1 MPRTSSRLAATLPRG
16 QAGIQNFARATKPG
30 ATTAPSTKLDK
41 PTVAHSLSHSP
52 SKKRKLVE
60 IENVASGGG
69 VAASGAETRAN
80 NQQKQ
85 VENEAATP
93 SKTLRFDELSVSSPQ
108 PRSGHHVTRSPSVR
122 SQLRSTRGSVSV
134 SEGIPQTPSKRSR
147 SVTYNARSV
156 PLSMSKSK
164 SQPITKVVSRP
175 PFFDELL
182 KLHSAFLKALTL
194 HSAHNGVIAPVD
206 LREFLQAIGQVWR
219 KRKVVVK
226 DLQRL
231 VWIWEQSQKQN
242 GPKSPFRL
250 ANYGL
255 GRVCLEREWTGRI
268 DEAEWQEQFEQTLDL
283 LWEKTLDSIPNLADD
298 EEKKV
303 AENFIETLG
312 LSPIHECLTPLTSFR
327 KGQQRLQDL
336 KGGVIRMKTEKLR
349 ADSAKDDDSPALKT
363 LLDATPNRRK
373 SLLDRIKNKE
383 LRQSTLPP
391 PPSKDMLLRRAA
403 VERVE
408 DVANVLASLRPVG
421 YVGSGIKAM
430 LAAQRKPFQI
440 PTIVQY
446 VQDSVRNPI
455 SSREVEICLEIMAR
469 ADIAG
474 NWVNFV
480 TVKAAKMVVLKSCA
494 DVSPK
499 ELATKACSMKIG
511 YYDESVA
518 N

>member
-30 ATTAPSTKLDK
+30 TTTAPSTKLDK
-41 PTVAHSLSHSP
+41 PAAAPCLSYSP

-60 IENVASGGG
+60 IENVASGG
-69 VAASGAETRAN
+69 VAAPGVDVKADE
-80 NQQKQ
+80 QKI
-85 VENEAATP
+85 ENEAATP
-93 SKTLRFDELSVSSPQ
+93 SKTLRFNELSVSSPQ
-108 PRSGHHVTRSPSVR
+108 PRSGHHITRSPSVR
-122 SQLRSTRGSVSV
+122 SQLRSTRGSVS
-134 SEGIPQTPSKRSR
+134 EEIPQTPSKRSR
-147 SVTYNARSV
+147 SVKYNARSV
-156 PLSMSKSK
+156 PLSLSKSN
-164 SQPITKVVSRP
+164 SQTVTKVVSRP

-194 HSAHNGVIAPVD
+194 HSAHNGLIVPVD
-206 LREFLQAIGQVWR
+206 LREFLQAVGQVWR

-231 VWIWEQSQKQN
+231 VWIWEQSQTV
-242 GPKSPFRL
+242 KSPFRL

-283 LWEKTLDSIPNLADD
+283 LWEKTLDSIPNLGDD
-298 EEKKV
+298 EEGKV
-303 AENFIETLG
+303 ADHFVDTLG
-312 LSPIHECLTPLTSFR
+312 LSPVHECLTPLTSFR

-349 ADSAKDDDSPALKT
+349 ADSAKDDDSPAPKT

-391 PPSKDMLLRRAA
+391 PPSKDMLIHRAA

-440 PTIVQY
+440 PKIVQH

-455 SSREVEICLEIMAR
+455 SPREVEICIEVMAR

-499 ELATKACSMKIG
+499 ELAAKACSIKIG
-511 YYDESVA
+511 YDDESVA

>member
-30 ATTAPSTKLDK
+30 ATSAPTTKLDK
-41 PTVAHSLSHSP
+41 PAAAPPISYSP

-69 VAASGAETRAN
+69 VAAPGADVKADE
-80 NQQKQ
+80 QKI
-85 VENEAATP
+85 ENEAATP
-93 SKTLRFDELSVSSPQ
+93 SKTLRFNELSVSSPQ
-108 PRSGHHVTRSPSVR
+108 PRSGHRVTRSPSVR
-122 SQLRSTRGSVSV
+122 SQLRSTRGSVS
-134 SEGIPQTPSKRSR
+134 EGIPQTPSKRSR
-147 SVTYNARSV
+147 SVKYNARSV
-156 PLSMSKSK
+156 PLLLSK
-164 SQPITKVVSRP
+164 SQTVTKVVSRP

-194 HSAHNGVIAPVD
+194 HSAHNGFIAPID
-206 LREFLQAIGQVWR
+206 LREFLHAVGQVWR
-219 KRKVVVK
+219 KRRVVVK

-231 VWIWEQSQKQN
+231 VWIWEQSQQVKV
-242 GPKSPFRL
+242 PFRL

-268 DEAEWQEQFEQTLDL
+268 DEAECQEQFEQTLDL

-298 EEKKV
+298 EEKV
-303 AENFIETLG
+303 AENFVDTLG
-312 LSPIHECLTPLTSFR
+312 LSPVHECLTPLTSFR

-349 ADSAKDDDSPALKT
+349 ADSAKDDDSLAPKA

-391 PPSKDMLLRRAA
+391 PPSKDMLVRRAA

-440 PTIVQY
+440 PTIVQH

-455 SSREVEICLEIMAR
+455 SPREVEICIEVMAR
-469 ADIAG
+469 AEIAG

-494 DVSPK
+494 EVSPK
-499 ELATKACSMKIG
+499 ELAAKACSIKIG
-511 YYDESVA
+511 YDDESAA

>member
-30 ATTAPSTKLDK
+30 ATSAPSTKLDK
-41 PTVAHSLSHSP
+41 PAAAPPLSYSP

-69 VAASGAETRAN
+69 VASPGADVEADE
-80 NQQKQ
+80 QKI
-85 VENEAATP
+85 ENEAATP
-93 SKTLRFDELSVSSPQ
+93 SKTLRFNELSVSSPQ

-122 SQLRSTRGSVSV
+122 SQLRSTRGSVS
-134 SEGIPQTPSKRSR
+134 EGIPQTPSKRSR
-147 SVTYNARSV
+147 SVKYNARSV
-156 PLSMSKSK
+156 PLSLPKSK

-194 HSAHNGVIAPVD
+194 HSAHNGLIVPVD
-206 LREFLQAIGQVWR
+206 LREFLQAVGQVWR

-231 VWIWEQSQKQN
+231 VWIWEQSHTV
-242 GPKSPFRL
+242 KSPFRL

-298 EEKKV
+298 EEEKV
-303 AENFIETLG
+303 ADHFVDTLG
-312 LSPIHECLTPLTSFR
+312 LSPVHECLTPLTSFR

-349 ADSAKDDDSPALKT
+349 AESAKDDDSPALKT

-391 PPSKDMLLRRAA
+391 PPSNDMLIRRAA

-440 PTIVQY
+440 PTIVQH

-455 SSREVEICLEIMAR
+455 SPREVEICIEVMAR

-499 ELATKACSMKIG
+499 ELAAKACSMKIG
-511 YYDESVA
+511 YDDEYVA

>member
-16 QAGIQNFARATKPG
+16 QVGIQNFARATKPG
-30 ATTAPSTKLDK
+30 ATTAPSTKLEK
-41 PTVAHSLSHSP
+41 PAAAPPLSYSP
-52 SKKRKLVE
+52 SRKRKLVE

-69 VAASGAETRAN
+69 IAAPGAETKATDE
-80 NQQKQ
+80 QKQ
-85 VENEAATP
+85 VEDEAATP
-93 SKTLRFDELSVSSPQ
+93 SKTLRFNELSVSSPQ
-108 PRSGHHVTRSPSVR
+108 LRSGHHVTRSPSVR
-122 SQLRSTRGSVSV
+122 SQLGSTRGSVS
-134 SEGIPQTPSKRSR
+134 EGLPQTPSKRSR
-147 SVTYNARSV
+147 SVKYNTRSV
-156 PLSMSKSK
+156 PLSLSKSK
-164 SQPITKVVSRP
+164 SQPIT
-175 PFFDELL
+175 

-194 HSAHNGVIAPVD
+194 HSAHNGFIAPVD
-206 LREFLQAIGQVWR
+206 LREFLHAVGQVWR
-219 KRKVVVK
+219 KRKIVVK

-231 VWIWEQSQKQN
+231 VWIWEQSQQVKA
-242 GPKSPFRL
+242 PFRL

-268 DEAEWQEQFEQTLDL
+268 DESEWQEQFEQTLDL

-298 EEKKV
+298 EEEKV
-303 AENFIETLG
+303 AENFVDTLG

-336 KGGVIRMKTEKLR
+336 RGGVIRMKTEKLR
-349 ADSAKDDDSPALKT
+349 ADSAKDDDSPAPKT

-391 PPSKDMLLRRAA
+391 PPSKDMLVRRAA

-440 PTIVQY
+440 PTIVQH

-455 SSREVEICLEIMAR
+455 SPQEVEICIEVMAR
-469 ADIAG
+469 TDIAG

-480 TVKAAKMVVLKSCA
+480 TVGAAKMIVLKSCA

-499 ELATKACSMKIG
+499 ELAVKAYSMKIG
-511 YYDESVA
+511 YDEESVP